1 MIDALRQQQAHYMGQ
16 THLDGVRVFEVG
28 QRYLSTLLLKV
39 GVDPQLL
46 LAVLVVEVTE
56 LPAEH
61 GRGSALRSVDLNVAA
76 ASDGFGVE
84 GHFGLL
90 GAFMKCMKLLLTPT
104 PLRGSGIMGLGGEKL
119 SKYGLQGGYR

>member
-90 GAFMKCMKLLLTPT
+90 VSFYEMYEVLAD
-104 PLRGSGIMGLGGEKL
+104 PLPPVG
-119 SKYGLQGGYR
+119 